1 MFIDVQQNSEE
12 WYKLRISKVTSS
24 NFGKIMAFEG
34 KKFGKEAIKY
44 AQKIALEYVMGV
56 RDESASFKN
65 GYMDRGSELEPVAVE
80 LYEIET
86 LYCVSN
92 GGFNIQESK
101 HKIKLGDS
109 PDGNVGK
116 NGCIEI
122 KTVIPN
128 TQWERIKEGGID
140 TKYTYQ
146 IHGHIWI
153 GKKQWCDFISYC
165 PEMPKNKRLHI
176 FRVERDE
183 EIIKRMEIRMTEFK
197 QLVLDHIELLDA

>member
-56 RDESASFKN
+56 RDESSSFKN

-86 LYCVSN
+86 LYHVSN
-92 GGFNIQESK
+92 GGFNIQECE
-101 HKIKLGDS
+101 HEIKLGDS

-140 TKYTYQ
+140 TKYKFQ

-153 GKKQWCDFISYC
+153 GEKQWCDFISYC
-165 PEMPKNKRLHI
+165 PEMPENKRLHI
-176 FRVERDE
+176 SRVHRDE
-183 EIIKRMEIRMTEFK
+183 EIIKRMDIRMTEFK
-197 QLVLDHIELLDA
+197 QLVLDHIELLAA